1 MNGKLT
7 ENIKST
13 IVIDYFSKTIL
24 LGDGTA
30 VHCFIYDTG
39 GQEHF
44 RAMNKMYYKKAK
56 AILLVYDITDMK
68 SFESI
73 KNYYSQTI
81 TELCPKNIPIM
92 LLGNKLDIENERKVS
107 QQEGI
112 EFAQSNNYL
121 FKETSC
127 ITNENVID
135 AFEALIE
142 MWNIEEK
149 DKILNRSYINDKC
162 GKNKII
168 KDEIRI
174 RSGTE
179 IIFRNQNDLLERHY
193 NLLYNDDKFAIKP
206 EKEKPINK
214 KKKKCC

>member
-1 MNGKLT
+1 MNGKFT
-7 ENIKST
+7 EDIKST
-13 IVIDYFSKTIL
+13 VVIDYFSKTIL

-73 KNYYSQTI
+73 KNYYSQAI
-81 TELCPKNIPIM
+81 KEICPKNIPIM
-92 LLGNKLDIENERKVS
+92 LLGNKLDRENERLIS

-112 EFAQSNNYL
+112 ELAQSNNYL

-127 ITNENVID
+127 KTNENVID

-162 GKNKII
+162 GKNEII
-168 KDEIRI
+168 KDEIQMR
-174 RSGTE
+174 RRTE
-179 IIFRNQNDLLERHY
+179 NLFRKNSLERHHK
-193 NLLYNDDKFAIKP
+193 LLYNDDKFTIKS
-206 EKEKPINK
+206 EKENTINK

>member
-56 AILLVYDITDMK
+56 AILLVYDITDIK

-73 KNYYSQTI
+73 QNYYSQAI
-81 TELCPKNIPIM
+81 TEICPKNIPIM
-92 LLGNKLDIENERKVS
+92 LLGNKLDRENERKVS

-112 EFAQSNNYL
+112 ELAQSNNYL

-127 ITNENVID
+127 KTNENVID

-149 DKILNRSYINDKC
+149 DKILNRSYINDKY
-162 GKNKII
+162 GKNKF
-168 KDEIRI
+168 KEDEIQMLR
-174 RSGTE
+174 RTE
-179 IIFRNQNDLLERHY
+179 IKHSNDLLERHY
-193 NLLYNDDKFAIKP
+193 KLLYNDDKFTIKP
-206 EKEKPINK
+206 EKEIIINK

>member
-7 ENIKST
+7 EGIKST
-13 IVIDYFSKTIL
+13 VVIDYFSKTIL

-73 KNYYSQTI
+73 KNYYSQAI
-81 TELCPKNIPIM
+81 KEICPKNIPIM
-92 LLGNKLDIENERKVS
+92 LLGNKLDRENERKIS

-112 EFAQSNNYL
+112 ELAQSNNYL
-121 FKETSC
+121 FKEASC
-127 ITNENVID
+127 KTNESVIH

-149 DKILNRSYINDKC
+149 DK
-162 GKNKII
+162 
-168 KDEIRI
+168 
-174 RSGTE
+174 
-179 IIFRNQNDLLERHY
+179 F
-193 NLLYNDDKFAIKP
+193 
-206 EKEKPINK
+206 
-214 KKKKCC
+214 

>member
-30 VHCFIYDTG
+30 VHCFIYGTG

-56 AILLVYDITDMK
+56 AILLVYDITDIK

-73 KNYYSQTI
+73 QNYYSQAI
-81 TELCPKNIPIM
+81 TEICPKNIPIM
-92 LLGNKLDIENERKVS
+92 LLGNKLDRENERKVS

-112 EFAQSNNYL
+112 ELAQSNNYL

-127 ITNENVID
+127 KTNENVID

-149 DKILNRSYINDKC
+149 DKILNRSYINDKY
-162 GKNKII
+162 GKNKF
-168 KDEIRI
+168 KEDEIQTLR
-174 RSGTE
+174 TE
-179 IIFRNQNDLLERHY
+179 IKHSNDLLERHY
-193 NLLYNDDKFAIKP
+193 KLLYNDDKFTIKP
-206 EKEKPINK
+206 EKEKIINK

>member
-73 KNYYSQTI
+73 QNYYSQSI
-81 TELCPKNIPIM
+81 KEICSKNIPIM
-92 LLGNKLDIENERKVS
+92 LLGNKLDRENERKVS

-112 EFAQSNNYL
+112 ELAQSNNYL

-127 ITNENVID
+127 KTNENVID

-149 DKILNRSYINDKC
+149 DKILNRSYIDDKC
-162 GKNKII
+162 GKNKFKEDKIQI
-168 KDEIRI
+168 PRRTEIRF
-174 RSGTE
+174 S
-179 IIFRNQNDLLERHY
+179 NDSLERHY
-193 NLLYNDDKFAIKP
+193 KLLYNDDKFTIKP
-206 EKEKPINK
+206 EKEKTINK
-214 KKKKCC
+214 KNKKCC

>member
-1 MNGKLT
+1 MN
-7 ENIKST
+7 
-13 IVIDYFSKTIL
+13 DYFSKTIL

-44 RAMNKMYYKKAK
+44 RAMNKIYYKKANV
-56 AILLVYDITDMK
+56 ILLVYDITVIK

-73 KNYYSQTI
+73 KNYYSKTI
-81 TELCPKNIPIM
+81 TEICPKNIPIM
-92 LLGNKLDIENERKVS
+92 LLGNKLDIENKRKVS

-127 ITNENVID
+127 KTNENVID

-142 MWNIEEK
+142 MWNIEENE
-149 DKILNRSYINDKC
+149 KILNKTCIN
-162 GKNKII
+162 NKYEEN
-168 KDEIRI
+168 EINIEDAVKRHTVAPI
-174 RSGTE
+174 
-179 IIFRNQNDLLERHY
+179 LLNRCY
-193 NLLYNDDKFAIKP
+193 N
-206 EKEKPINK
+206 EEETTINK

>member
-56 AILLVYDITDMK
+56 AILLVYDITDIK

-73 KNYYSQTI
+73 QNYYSQAI
-81 TELCPKNIPIM
+81 TEICPKNIPIM
-92 LLGNKLDIENERKVS
+92 LLGNKLDRENERKVS

-112 EFAQSNNYL
+112 ELAQSNNYL

-127 ITNENVID
+127 KTNENVID

-149 DKILNRSYINDKC
+149 DKILNRSYINDKY
-162 GKNKII
+162 GKNKF
-168 KDEIRI
+168 KEDETQMLR
-174 RSGTE
+174 RTE
-179 IIFRNQNDLLERHY
+179 IKHSNDLLERHY
-193 NLLYNDDKFAIKP
+193 KLLYNDDKFTIKP
-206 EKEKPINK
+206 EKEKIINK